1 MYLSARTSVF
11 RCQMV
16 VCRDSVSVMHA
27 SPEMN
32 ITCTLTPS
40 MLQNGCAT
48 YAPVMNARAICICVT
63 FRQSIEQLSAHLS
76 KSQAT

>member
-1 MYLSARTSVF
+1 MSPATATLSPTTSCWSFRGMCLSARTSVF

-32 ITCTLTPS
+32 ITCTLTLS
-40 MLQNGCAT
+40 MLQNGCA
-48 YAPVMNARAICICVT
+48 I
-63 FRQSIEQLSAHLS
+63 SIPS
-76 KSQAT
+76 